1 MEILSILSTL
11 IFHNFLFQCTSI
23 GSSLCYVI
31 SAAVGKK
38 LVMKYFPQRV
48 NEWQKH
54 VEHHRKDLLNYII
67 FLRITPFL
75 PNWFINIT
83 SPVLNVSL
91 WPFFL
96 GTFIGVAPPSFGFIS
111 AGFEL
116 YELTATGDA
125 FSFKSI
131 TLIVIAAIVSLLPVV
146 FRRRVQQ
153 KLE

>member
-1 MEILSILSTL
+1 MSNEDNLDTVEMCLSTSG
-11 IFHNFLFQCTSI
+11 FLAI
-23 GSSLCYVI
+23 
-31 SAAVGKK
+31 
-38 LVMKYFPQRV
+38 
-48 NEWQKH
+48 H
-54 VEHHRKDLLNYII
+54 VVFCI
-67 FLRITPFL
+67 
-75 PNWFINIT
+75 
-83 SPVLNVSL
+83 V
-91 WPFFL
+91 
-96 GTFIGVAPPSFGFIS
+96 GVAPPSFGFIS